1 MPKEYLLTY
10 DYYTYDADPMSKRI
24 DNNVLTPELEAKTR
38 LWDALL
44 TFGWRF

>member
-1 MPKEYLLTY
+1 
-10 DYYTYDADPMSKRI
+10 MSKRI
-24 DNNVLTPELEAKTR
+24 DNSVLTPELETKAR